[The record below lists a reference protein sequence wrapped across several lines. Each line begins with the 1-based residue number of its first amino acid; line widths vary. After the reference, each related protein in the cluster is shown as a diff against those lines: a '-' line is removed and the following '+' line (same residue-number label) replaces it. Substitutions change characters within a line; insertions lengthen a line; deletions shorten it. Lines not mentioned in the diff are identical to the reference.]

1 MNELILKWA
10 LKNAID
16 HEGDAQVKAVVPK
29 VIGENPELK
38 KDIKNLM
45 KEINEIVSEVNKMSL
60 EEQIEK
66 LKEIAPELLEKK
78 KEKQELPEIPNAEE
92 GKVVMMWPP
101 EPSKYLHIG
110 HAKAAILNHYYA
122 RKYKG
127 KFYLRFEDTNPEKA
141 KEEYY
146 ENAINDLKWLGIE
159 WDKIDYVSDYIDKFY
174 EYSEKLIN
182 EGKAY
187 VCLCPVEKVRK
198 LRHEGKECEHRN
210 QSAKENLELWKKM
223 LSEFKEGEAS
233 LRLKIDMDH
242 KNAIMRDP
250 TIMRIVETSHVRKP
264 GYRVWP
270 NYDFATAIMDGF
282 EGITHRIRSKEFE
295 LRTELQEYIQKLFG
309 IKSPTFIEIAR
320 FNLAGVVASGRI
332 IREKVESG
340 EYMGWDDPR
349 LVTLISLRKR
359 GFQPEAIRNFALNTG
374 ISKTESIIP
383 WEILESENRKIIEP
397 IADRYFFVKDKI
409 KLIVRGI
416 PKEFKSERLKHP
428 NHPEHGKISYEI
440 NNSEETFYVDKHDFL
455 NAKQGDILRLMD
467 LMNIKI
473 DVVGDEI
480 TAEFESKDYKPGVKV
495 IHWVFEKENVPVKVL
510 MADASTVEGVGEK
523 AIENLKEGD
532 IIQFIRFG
540 YARLDKKD
548 KTISFRYTHD

>member
-1 MNELILKWA
+1 MKEIIFKWG
-10 LKNAID
+10 LKNAIE
-16 HEGDAQVKAVVPK
+16 HEGNAQVKAVVPK
-29 VIGENPELK
+29 VIGEKPELK
-38 KDIKNLM
+38 KNV
-45 KEINEIVSEVNKMSL
+45 KELFKETSKIVSEINKMSL
-60 EEQIEK
+60 EEQVEK

-78 KEKQELPEIPNAEE
+78 KEKQELPELPDAIE

-110 HAKAAILNHYYA
+110 HAKAAILNYYYA
-122 RKYKG
+122 KKYKG

-146 ENAINDLKWLGIE
+146 KNAINDLDWIGIKWDG
-159 WDKIDYVSDYIDKFY
+159 IDYVSDYIEKFH
-174 EYSEKLIN
+174 EYSEKLIK

-187 VCLCPVEKVRK
+187 VCTCPVEKVRK

-210 QSAKENLELWKKM
+210 QSSKENLVLWKKM
-223 LSEFKEGEAS
+223 LSEFKEGDAS

-242 KNAIMRDP
+242 KNAVMRDP
-250 TIMRIVETSHVRKP
+250 TIMRIILTPHIRKS

-295 LRTELQEYIQKLFG
+295 MRTELQEYIQKLFN
-309 IKSPTFIEIAR
+309 IKSPKIIEIAR
-320 FNLAGVVASGRI
+320 FNLAGVVASGRM
-332 IREKVESG
+332 IREKVEKG
-340 EYMGWDDPR
+340 EYFGWDDPR

-359 GFQPEAIRNFALNTG
+359 GFQPEAIRNFAIHTG

-416 PKEFKSERLKHP
+416 PKDFKSERLKHP
-428 NHPEHGKISYEI
+428 DNLEHGKILYKI
-440 NNSEETFYVDKHDFL
+440 NKDEKTFYVDRHDFL
-455 NAKQGDILRLMD
+455 NAKQGDVIRLMD

-480 TAEFESKDYKPGVKV
+480 VAEFESKDYKPGIKI
-495 IHWVFEKENVPVKVL
+495 IHWVFEKENVAVEVL
-510 MADASTVEGVGEK
+510 MADASTVNGLGEK

-540 YARLDKKD
+540 YARLDKKG
-548 KTISFRYTHD
+548 KTLKFRYTHD